1 MRGAV
6 NAGLIVMLVRKLAW
20 KLKLLDYNKCR
31 FSKFDADKTTKRNT
45 FPQVFSRET
54 QSDT

>member
-1 MRGAV
+1 
-6 NAGLIVMLVRKLAW
+6 MLVRKLAW